1 MDWRALRFS
10 ALDGRGDCACHRFG
24 AMPWKRFAK
33 ERFLPIRGGLPWLV
47 YIGVFPD
54 CGAML
59 RVGKGHPP
67 FSQGVLP
74 GKAQRNSLGKCA
86 ERGGVLRTNLFPL
99 CPQVEHNGKAVFH
112 FHAGKRVAGA
122 GKHKLVDGRRVLRPP
137 LQWRNAS
144 GRKRAKC
151 AVECRAQA
159 WPQPRPAV
167 VSAAHRHWRR
177 VRKPALSNA
186 LSERRFIKTGPEPY
200 ATTVRACFVDE
211 FTPWQ
216 WP

>member
-86 ERGGVLRTNLFPL
+86 ERGGVCCVQTCFRFARRWNITEKLFFISTRANALPVL
-99 CPQVEHNGKAVFH
+99 ESINWWTVGAFCVRRCNGET
-112 FHAGKRVAGA
+112 
-122 GKHKLVDGRRVLRPP
+122 LL
-137 LQWRNAS
+137 
-144 GRKRAKC
+144 
-151 AVECRAQA
+151 
-159 WPQPRPAV
+159 V
-167 VSAAHRHWRR
+167 VSA
-177 VRKPALSNA
+177 PNA
-186 LSERRFIKTGPEPY
+186 LLNAARRHGRSRGLPWSRLRIDIGDASESPR
-200 ATTVRACFVDE
+200 
-211 FTPWQ
+211 
-216 WP
+216 